1 MNKESSSKSLNE
13 FSTGELGR
21 TVKNSAN
28 RDRLRLITGK
38 NVVNQDIAITSSS
51 TILSRISSKVSGF
64 LVGAI
69 RYEWSAMF
77 VSCLS
82 ALPSNLISCALV
94 IWGAD
99 WMRARNFFESEAM
112 YVSAVS
118 ILTGVIGYSTYLI
131 MYYAGMLFKER
142 RELYENGR
150 LSWKQVKR
158 MGRVIWYDFIIHL
171 PADFFA
177 LPMLSFGQG
186 GLYLAGVSQFWSIFW
201 AQAIAD
207 ASAAVKEPF
216 FWHGAKKLAEASE
229 ARQAR
234 LRHDSVAGSISEAS
248 REPANLDIVSDTED
262 KVRALAV
269 D

>member
-1 MNKESSSKSLNE
+1 
-13 FSTGELGR
+13 
-21 TVKNSAN
+21 
-28 RDRLRLITGK
+28 
-38 NVVNQDIAITSSS
+38 
-51 TILSRISSKVSGF
+51 
-64 LVGAI
+64 
-69 RYEWSAMF
+69 
-77 VSCLS
+77 
-82 ALPSNLISCALV
+82 
-94 IWGAD
+94 
-99 WMRARNFFESEAM
+99 
-112 YVSAVS
+112 
-118 ILTGVIGYSTYLI
+118 

-150 LSWKQVKR
+150 LSWRQVKR

-229 ARQAR
+229 ARQVR
-234 LRHDSVAGSISEAS
+234 LKQTSSAGSFSEMPL
-248 REPANLDIVSDTED
+248 EPANTDTNSEAED
-262 KVRALAV
+262 KVRAMAA